1 MLNFKWKIFSNFV
14 AFSEYPNFMYIE
26 FYLVS
31 QILLYFKSVKSNFE
45 QNLFKTRNL
54 KSILSLI
61 YKLFSF
67 PFRYIT
73 NFTGLNAVCICYS
86 FMVGKRCRFRSIL
99 SAKYIAPPIASKRLN
114 PRPQWPFFFKI
125 VQ

>member
-1 MLNFKWKIFSNFV
+1 
-14 AFSEYPNFMYIE
+14 MYLE
-26 FYLVS
+26 LYLLS
-31 QILLYFKSVKSNFE
+31 QILLHFKSVKSNFKFVLK
-45 QNLFKTRNL
+45 QNLFKSRNL

-61 YKLFSF
+61 YELFSF

-114 PRPQWPFFFKI
+114 PRAQWQFLFET